1 MKYTLFYLFISL
13 SNTVIGQ
20 TESSNFHGFKGEG
33 NFIDGKQNGLWK
45 YYYTNGQLY
54 SEGNFKDD
62 NKIGCWK
69 YYDGN
74 EKPYIEG
81 RLFDKN
87 EEIIMPE
94 SEAKEQGLEYKI
106 ITFEEYDDNGDRTQ
120 EAQVRVEKHREAD
133 SLWQFYNEYDAVY
146 GEIEWKN
153 GKQDSRWVSDGL
165 LGDQYWFKGEGNF
178 IGGKKNGL
186 WEYFELYHPQK
197 ELYLSGHYKNGKW
210 DGQWKYGTD
219 NIGYYKDGQ
228 WISGVDIR
236 ELCIFGIPGN

>member
-178 IGGKKNGL
+178 IGGKKMAFGNTLNYTIHKKSYTFLGTIKMVNGMGSGNTEQITLDTIKTVNGL
-186 WEYFELYHPQK
+186 VE
-197 ELYLSGHYKNGKW
+197 
-210 DGQWKYGTD
+210 
-219 NIGYYKDGQ
+219 
-228 WISGVDIR
+228 
-236 ELCIFGIPGN
+236 